1 MSIKLEK
8 IAAERERA
16 RKKRDEWDEKMKEWD
31 RKYREQENS
40 EICEMVHAQ
49 NLSPEQL
56 AMIIEIANA
65 GAPNPNKLSVLEDM
79 NEMED

>member
-16 RKKRDEWDEKMKEWD
+16 RRKRDEWDERMKEWD

-40 EICEMVHAQ
+40 EICDLVHAQ

-56 AMIIEIANA
+56 ARLIQMAQA
-65 GAPNPNKLSVLEDM
+65 AAPSPENFNISEQED
-79 NEMED
+79 EGV

>member
-8 IAAERERA
+8 IAAEREKA
-16 RKKRDEWDEKMKEWD
+16 RRKRDEWDERMKEWD

-40 EICEMVHAQ
+40 EICDLVHAQ

-56 AMIIEIANA
+56 AGSFRWHRRLLPTRKSSI
-65 GAPNPNKLSVLEDM
+65 
-79 NEMED
+79 

>member
-1 MSIKLEK
+1 MSMKLEK

-40 EICEMVHAQ
+40 EICDMVHAQ

-56 AMIIEIANA
+56 AMIIQIANS
-65 GAPNPNKLSVLEDM
+65 GAPSSEKLTQLDEI
-79 NEMED
+79 NEMEE